1 MRRALTE
8 QTVLRAVIREII
20 SEAPYQ
26 SSQRVQLGQV
36 RFKGPSLKG
45 LLIATGVVGLIGL
58 YNWMEDAFNC
68 GPGANKRFPLVDT
81 PNLFDQAK
89 RAVAWSG
96 AIQTDYK
103 TQFDPNT
110 PAATDGKPAAD
121 ITRAFELYSSVVD
134 AGGAVA
140 AWPSSPKEYAGLTSP
155 GAKKKVANALVK
167 TLSIYSKCPEEFLK
181 PKLYGAEHT
190 TNDYANPPVELQ
202 TRDGYIKLL
211 RDVVDNT
218 HDTWVEGITEQRDAL
233 SIKFG
238 IESAAVKAD
247 FDKALKTEDKKYRD
261 TVSKIR

>member
-58 YNWMEDAFNC
+58 YDWMEDAFNC
-68 GPGANKRFPLVDT
+68 GQDNKRFPLVDT
-81 PNLFDQAK
+81 PRLFDGAK
-89 RAVAWSG
+89 RAGAWSG

-103 TQFDPNT
+103 TQFNPNT

-134 AGGAVA
+134 AGGAMA
-140 AWPSSPKEYAGLTSP
+140 AWPSSSKEYAGLTSP
-155 GAKKKVANALVK
+155 GAKEKVANALVK

-181 PKLYGAEHT
+181 LQLYGTEHG

-233 SIKFG
+233 SIKFDKEG
-238 IESAAVKAD
+238 TAVKAD
-247 FDKALKTEDKKYRD
+247 FDKALKTEDTKYKQ
-261 TVSKIR
+261 VVQKIK

>member
-1 MRRALTE
+1 VRRALTE

-68 GPGANKRFPLVDT
+68 GQDNKRFPLVDT
-81 PNLFDQAK
+81 PKLFDEAK
-89 RAVAWSG
+89 RAPKWSD
-96 AIQTDYK
+96 AIQTAYK
-103 TQFDPNT
+103 TQFNPNT

-134 AGGAVA
+134 AGGAMA
-140 AWPSSPKEYAGLTSP
+140 AWPSSSKEYAGLTASD
-155 GAKKKVANALVK
+155 AKKKVAEALIK
-167 TLSIYSKCPEEFLK
+167 TLSIYSNCPPELLG
-181 PKLYGAEHT
+181 PKLYGAG
-190 TNDYANPPVELQ
+190 YASDNYDNPPVELQ

-233 SIKFG
+233 SIRFG
-238 IESAAVKAD
+238 SESAAVKAD
-247 FDKALKTEDKKYRD
+247 FDRALKTEDTKYKQ
-261 TVSKIR
+261 VVQKIK

>member
-1 MRRALTE
+1 VRRALTE

-58 YNWMEDAFNC
+58 YDWMEDAFNC
-68 GPGANKRFPLVDT
+68 GQDNKRFPLVDT
-81 PNLFDQAK
+81 PKLFDGAK
-89 RAVAWSG
+89 RAGVWRG
-96 AIQTDYK
+96 AIQEGYK

-110 PAATDGKPAAD
+110 SDANGKPAAD
-121 ITRAFELYSSVVD
+121 IARAFALYSSVVD
-134 AGGAVA
+134 AGGAMA
-140 AWPSSPKEYAGLTSP
+140 AWPSSTKDYAGLTES
-155 GAKKKVANALVK
+155 GAKKKVADALVK
-167 TLSIYSKCPEEFLK
+167 TLSIYSNCSEEILML
-181 PKLYGAEHT
+181 KLYGTAPAT
-190 TNDYANPPVELQ
+190 TDYANPPVELQ

-218 HDTWVEGITEQRDAL
+218 HDTWVEGITEQRDTL

-238 IESAAVKAD
+238 SESKTVKAN
-247 FDKALKTEDKKYRD
+247 FDSALKTEDTKYKE
-261 TVSKIR
+261 VVQKIK

>member
-1 MRRALTE
+1 VRRALTE

-36 RFKGPSLKG
+36 RFNGPSLKG

-68 GPGANKRFPLVDT
+68 GQDNKRFPLVDT
-81 PNLFDQAK
+81 PNLFDEAK
-89 RAVAWSG
+89 RASKWSG
-96 AIQTDYK
+96 AIQTAYK
-103 TQFDPNT
+103 TQFNPNT

-134 AGGAVA
+134 AGGAMA

-155 GAKKKVANALVK
+155 GAKEKVANALVK

-181 PKLYGAEHT
+181 LKLYGAEHGA
-190 TNDYANPPVELQ
+190 NDYANPPVELQ
-202 TRDGYIKLL
+202 TRVGYIKLL

-218 HDTWVEGITEQRDAL
+218 HSTWVEGITEQRNAL
-233 SIKFG
+233 SVRFG
-238 IESAAVKAD
+238 SETAVVLAA
-247 FDKALKTEDKKYRD
+247 FDKALKTEDTKYRD
-261 TVSKIR
+261 TVAKIK

>member
-1 MRRALTE
+1 VRRALTE

-81 PNLFDQAK
+81 PNLFDEAK
-89 RAVAWSG
+89 RAPKWSG
-96 AIQTDYK
+96 AIQTAYK
-103 TQFDPNT
+103 TQFNPNT

-134 AGGAVA
+134 AGAAVA
-140 AWPSSPKEYAGLTSP
+140 AWPSSTKEYAGLTAD
-155 GAKKKVANALVK
+155 GAKKKVADALVK
-167 TLSIYSKCPEEFLK
+167 TLSIYSNCPEEILRV
-181 PKLYGAEHT
+181 KLYGPEHEA
-190 TNDYANPPVELQ
+190 NDYAKPPVELQ

-233 SIKFG
+233 SIRFG
-238 IESAAVKAD
+238 SESTAVKAD
-247 FDKALKTEDKKYRD
+247 FDSALKKEDAQYKK
-261 TVSKIR
+261 VVPKIK